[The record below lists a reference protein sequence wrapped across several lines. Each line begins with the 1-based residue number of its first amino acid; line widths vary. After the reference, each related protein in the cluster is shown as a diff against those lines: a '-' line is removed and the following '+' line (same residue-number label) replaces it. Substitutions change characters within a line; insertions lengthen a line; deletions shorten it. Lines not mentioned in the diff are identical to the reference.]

1 MEGSWGDGMDV
12 LKVGCGDTLNA
23 GGVGRCV
30 EYQGRCVQWNRR
42 GLRSNSA
49 FRAYQRKQFNK
60 SNDD

>member
-1 MEGSWGDGMDV
+1 VEGSWGDGMDV
-12 LKVGCGDTLNA
+12 LKVGDTLHA

-30 EYQGRCVQWNRR
+30 EYQGCCVQWNRK

-49 FRAYQRKQFNK
+49 FRAYQRKQSNK